1 MKSRILILI
10 AILGI
15 SINSCKKGEEDP
27 FISLRTRDARITA
40 EWKLVSIDENYEHN
54 FTTLGSPVTVIVTTV
69 FDGTEMTVST
79 TINDETTTETY
90 SFSQNLE
97 IFNDG
102 SYTLKTVE
110 NGNTTIKTNLW
121 WWKNTDDNKEGIILE
136 GVGEFDIERLAG
148 DELFL
153 YTEETTTVTT
163 DGVENKVTSYKNLK
177 FDKL

>member
-1 MKSRILILI
+1 
-10 AILGI
+10 
-15 SINSCKKGEEDP
+15 
-27 FISLRTRDARITA
+27 
-40 EWKLVSIDENYEHN
+40 
-54 FTTLGSPVTVIVTTV
+54 
-69 FDGTEMTVST
+69 MTVST